1 MASKKQRKKQ
11 PWGGR
16 RDGAGR
22 PVTGFA
28 KKKKCI
34 SVNEAVWQ
42 SALRLWRGHASPL
55 VEKLLLAY
63 VGNANSNQKAE
74 AI

>member
-1 MASKKQRKKQ
+1 MATTKLKKKTG
-11 PWGGR
+11 WGGR
-16 RDGAGR
+16 REGAGR
-22 PVTGFA
+22 PITGFA

-63 VGNANSNQKAE
+63 VGNANSNQNAE